1 MAEHT
6 IQRPALPKKPFNP
19 TSVWLS
25 GWLALI
31 WFIIVDLELSFETL
45 LYGVQDIFEYFSRYS
60 RPNFE
65 DISRYIELLVQT
77 LATALWGSTLAIVL
91 AVLLAP
97 FAARNLSPNAATY
110 RIARELLNFM
120 RAMPDL
126 LLALIFVAA
135 LGLGPLPGALALGLH
150 TAGFL
155 GKFFAESLERVDNG
169 IYEAV
174 TATGASRIQLV
185 MYAGWPS
192 IQREALGYMLY
203 IFDRNVR
210 MAAVLG
216 LVGAGGIG
224 LALHDTLRMFNYD
237 QSAALI
243 VVILATILT
252 IDYLSTWIRGK
263 LN

>member
-1 MAEHT
+1 M
-6 IQRPALPKKPFNP
+6 IVQNRPPLPRKPFNP

-25 GWLALI
+25 GWLALLWI
-31 WFIIVDLELSFETL
+31 IIVNLDLSFQTL
-45 LYGVQDIFEYFSRYS
+45 LDGWQDIFEYFSRYGH
-60 RPNFE
+60 PNFE
-65 DISRYIELLVQT
+65 DISRYIELLGQT
-77 LATALWGSTLAIVL
+77 LATALWGSTLAIIV

-97 FAARNLSPNAATY
+97 FAARNLSPNAVTY

-135 LGLGPLPGALALGLH
+135 LGLGPLPGVLALGVH

-155 GKFFAESLERVDNG
+155 GKFFAESLERVDG
-169 IYEAV
+169 GVYEAV
-174 TATGASRIQLV
+174 SATGASRVQLV

-224 LALHDTLRMFNYD
+224 LALYDTLRLFNYD

-243 VVILATILT
+243 VVILGSILI
-252 IDYLSTWIRGK
+252 IDYLSSWLRGK